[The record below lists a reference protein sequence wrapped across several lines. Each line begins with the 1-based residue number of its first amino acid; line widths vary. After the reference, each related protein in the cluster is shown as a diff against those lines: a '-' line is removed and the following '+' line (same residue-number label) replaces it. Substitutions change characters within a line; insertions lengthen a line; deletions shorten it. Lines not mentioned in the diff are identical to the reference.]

1 MIQADVSKSGWGT
14 FCNGVSTWGKWPE
27 KEENFH
33 INILELIA
41 SKFDNLTLAK
51 EQSDIPIHLQI
62 HNRELLHI
70 SKSVWNYLLGK
81 QIALSVEYLLGAL
94 NVHADT
100 E

>member
-1 MIQADVSKSGWGT
+1 MHQNQVGEPFATGSQP
-14 FCNGVSTWGKWPE
+14 WGKWPE

-33 INILELIA
+33 INVLELIA
-41 SKFDNLTLAK
+41 SKLDNLTLAK

-62 HNRELLHI
+62 QNRELLHI
-70 SKSVWNYLLGK
+70 SKSVWNYLLSK

-94 NVHADT
+94 NVHAYT

>member
-1 MIQADVSKSGWGT
+1 MHQNQVGEPFATGSQP
-14 FCNGVSTWGKWPE
+14 WGKWPE

-33 INILELIA
+33 INVLELIA
-41 SKFDNLTLAK
+41 SKLDNLTLAK

-62 HNRELLHI
+62 QNRELLHI
-70 SKSVWNYLLGK
+70 SKSVWNYLLSK
-81 QIALSVEYLLGAL
+81 QIPLSVEYLLGAL